1 MIDRIKRVS
10 EVIYTTVTGKI
21 KPLLDKI
28 KAIGVPSK
36 VTNSWL
42 KTIGFT
48 SSNDSSLIGVLKIA
62 QLIDGSQAPTSL
74 WQKFRGSDGA
84 VALADGI
91 KTGYAELYGVYPDAH
106 DRSNSELE
114 NVFSQSS
121 KAGKQAI
128 SKAVATFKNLAKEA
142 DFSQSNSTMPA
153 ETQHFEAT
161 ALHTPVEGQSPRKPR
176 GGAPNLHIDVQVH
189 ISADANA
196 EQIDQI
202 FASMAKHLYG
212 QNA

>member
-1 MIDRIKRVS
+1 MGDI
-10 EVIYTTVTGKI
+10 IYTTVTGKI

-28 KAIGVPSK
+28 KTVGVPTK
-36 VTNSWL
+36 VTNAWL

-48 SSNDSSLIGVLKIA
+48 SSNDASLIGVLKVA
-62 QLIDGSQAPTSL
+62 QLIDGSQAPTPL
-74 WQKFRGSDGA
+74 WQKFRGSEGST
-84 VALADGI
+84 ALAEGI
-91 KTGYAELYGVYPDAH
+91 RTGYAELYGVYPDAH
-106 DRSNSELE
+106 EHPNNDLE

-142 DFSQSNSTMPA
+142 DFSKQSQTVPA
-153 ETQHFEAT
+153 EAQHFET
-161 ALHTPVEGQSPRKPR
+161 TTLHAPMESQPPRKVR

-189 ISADANA
+189 ISADASV

-212 QNA
+212 SQV

>member
-1 MIDRIKRVS
+1 MADI
-10 EVIYTTVTGKI
+10 IYTTVAGKI

-28 KAIGVPSK
+28 KTVGVPPK
-36 VTNSWL
+36 VTNAWL

-48 SSNDSSLIGVLKIA
+48 SSNDGSLIGVLKVA
-62 QLIDGSQAPTSL
+62 QLIDSSQVPTPL
-74 WQKFRGSDGA
+74 WQKFRGSEGP
-84 VALADGI
+84 VALAEGI
-91 KTGYAELYGVYPDAH
+91 RTGYAELYGVYPDAH
-106 DRSNSELE
+106 NRPNNDLE

-142 DFSQSNSTMPA
+142 DFAKGSSTASPA
-153 ETQHFEAT
+153 EKHFEAT
-161 ALHTPVEGQSPRKPR
+161 TLHAPMEGKPPQR
-176 GGAPNLHIDVQVH
+176 AGGAAPNLHIDVQVH
-189 ISADANA
+189 ISADASV

-212 QNA
+212 SQA

>member
-1 MIDRIKRVS
+1 MGDFV
-10 EVIYTTVTGKI
+10 YTTVAGKI

-28 KAIGVPSK
+28 KTVGVPAK
-36 VTNSWL
+36 VTHAWL

-48 SSNDSSLIGVLKIA
+48 SSNDSSLIGVLKVA
-62 QLIDGSQAPTSL
+62 QLIDASQAPTAL
-74 WQKFRGSDGA
+74 WQKFRGSEGA
-84 VALADGI
+84 AGLAEGI

-106 DRSNSELE
+106 GRSNNDLE

-142 DFSQSNSTMPA
+142 DFSKSGPTGSA
-153 ETQHFEAT
+153 EAQHLET
-161 ALHTPVEGQSPRKPR
+161 TTLHAPVEGQPPRKAR
-176 GGAPNLHIDVQVH
+176 GAAPNLHIDVQVH
-189 ISADANA
+189 ISADASV

-212 QNA
+212 SQA

>member
-1 MIDRIKRVS
+1 VGDI
-10 EVIYTTVTGKI
+10 IYTTVAGKI

-28 KAIGVPSK
+28 KTVGVPSK
-36 VTNSWL
+36 VTNAWL

-48 SSNDSSLIGVLKIA
+48 SSNDGSLIGVLKVA
-62 QLIDGSQAPTSL
+62 QLIDGSQVPTTL
-74 WQKFRGSDGA
+74 WQKFRGSEGPT
-84 VALADGI
+84 ALAEGI
-91 KTGYAELYGVYPDAH
+91 RAGYAELYGVYPDAH
-106 DRSNSELE
+106 ERPNNDLE

-142 DFSQSNSTMPA
+142 DFSKSSPAVPA
-153 ETQHFEAT
+153 EAQHFET
-161 ALHTPVEGQSPRKPR
+161 TTLHAPVEGQAPRKAR
-176 GGAPNLHIDVQVH
+176 GPAPNLHIDVQVH
-189 ISADANA
+189 ISADASV

-212 QNA
+212 SQA